1 MDEFSNLNFIH
12 YVNLF
17 TDSKDD
23 ESLQELY
30 LLKEKC
36 PNFDFSK
43 YKVGLFSL
51 DNIKK
56 MGEVFLLTHYDWL
69 TRSLLELPKE
79 KIYYV
84 EQNRRFIY
92 FDSMA
97 LESLSIEELDEMKKY
112 DDDVF
117 YLFCELSKS
126 FKFKKNY
133 RKLLQKIDV
142 VSFVAKNFEDV
153 YSEALRKEVERF
165 ILDKNSST
173 CISILDKRYIT
184 SSSSLIKFL
193 KSYSTCKDLVPL
205 IDSENVLKFND
216 LLFSNHILKLQITNS
231 GDLDNYYELKYQK
244 VINLLNNDV
253 EECKEIISEL
263 YFNIKYDVLKKSL
276 ETAKKCNMFSRYTR
290 LLELNTKE
298 EIIGFLGEI
307 KDKTNIYYEIEDSLI
322 KVSKKS
328 ICESIKPTFKINNG
342 VVLLDGCDFS
352 FLVHSIKGYADRKK
366 ASLLSTNPA
375 YWYDCSKE
383 DSYISTSYISND
395 FMGMNSSISYIL
407 GFNDISEE
415 DILYFGL
422 GDIYASRK
430 QVRNNLRNGKSS
442 CVLAEDLR
450 MNPKMIYNEVT
461 LRRMKNGTILN
472 PNFILSLDTI
482 KRSDEEAARYFKVPI
497 YLLDR
502 MKYATRMKDKLDKD
516 LACDDLDAYIGDLR
530 RMFFSFCN
538 ECNIFDRFFDTEK
551 LEFETLRIIRKYVD
565 STDPEV
571 LRKVEEIIYLYDSL
585 IVSYN
590 FYKDDA
596 IEYDKKRY
604 VNMLKK

>member
-92 FDSMA
+92 FDPMS
-97 LESLSIEELDEMKKY
+97 LESLSIEELDEIKKY

-133 RKLLQKIDV
+133 RKILQKIDV

-205 IDSENVLKFND
+205 IDSDNVEKFND
-216 LLFSNHILKLQITNS
+216 LLFSNHILKLQITDLK
-231 GDLDNYYELKYQK
+231 DLDNYYELKYQK

-263 YFNIKYDVLKKSL
+263 YFNIKYEILKKSL

-307 KDKTNIYYEIEDSLI
+307 KEKTNIYYEIEASLT

-375 YWYDCSKE
+375 YWHDCSKE

-450 MNPKMIYNEVT
+450 MNSKMIYNEVT

-571 LRKVEEIIYLYDSL
+571 LRKVEEIICLYDSL